1 MEKNA
6 NLNQEY
12 ISAIYSCGS
21 GGSGLLL
28 QGNTYDYSELRACR
42 LTSENLKSQSKSLL
56 DFKEFAFGGTKA
68 LGLTSS
74 GEAFEWGEV
83 KNNQESNVILFTKHR
98 ISIVIIGKCYH
109 RSHSIESSN

>member
-1 MEKNA
+1 MEKNTH
-6 NLNQEY
+6 LNQEY
-12 ISAIYSCGS
+12 TFAIYSCGS

-28 QGNTYDYSELRACR
+28 QGDTYDYSELRACT
-42 LTSENLKSQSKSLL
+42 LTSENVKSHQKSLL

-83 KNNQESNVILFTKHR
+83 KFNQKSNVI
-98 ISIVIIGKCYH
+98 
-109 RSHSIESSN
+109 